1 MLTFDR
7 AMKILDAYILKKF
20 LSTYIFVVLGLVM
33 VLCVIDYTEKND
45 DFIKF
50 NPSTKQILFDYYLN
64 FIPYWANLL
73 SPITI
78 FIATVFVTSRLAAR
92 TEIVAILCSGVS
104 FLRLL
109 VPYLIGSL
117 LVGGVIL
124 YLVNFVIPQA
134 NKTRVAFEVK
144 YTKAPFRFEKRN
156 AHFRLSPDVYAYLES
171 YSNENNQGYLFT
183 LERIKGI
190 KLVEKL
196 KAESITWLPAKKK
209 WSLARVQ
216 IRYLDSSKRGIV
228 NIPVMDTTLNLFPKD
243 FESNYMLYE
252 TFTTPELNAFIEEAH
267 LRGTENVIPY
277 EIERILRF
285 TFPFAIVILT
295 MIGVILSARK
305 TREGPGYQIA
315 LGFMLAF
322 VYILLFMVS
331 RSIASAGSI
340 DPVLACWLPNI
351 IFAFIG
357 VILYKTVPR

>member
-1 MLTFDR
+1 
-7 AMKILDAYILKKF
+7 MKILDAYILKKF
-20 LSTYIFVVLGLVM
+20 LSTYLFVVLGLVM
-33 VLCVIDYTEKND
+33 VLCVIDFTEKND
-45 DFIKF
+45 DFIHYH
-50 NPSTKQILFDYYLN
+50 PTTKQIFIDYYLN

-104 FLRLL
+104 FMRLL
-109 VPYLIGSL
+109 VPYLMGSV

-124 YLVNFVIPQA
+124 YLVNFVIPTA

-144 YTKAPFRFEKRN
+144 YTKAPFRFERRN
-156 AHFRLSPDVYAYLES
+156 VHFRLAADEYAYLES
-171 YSNENNQGYLFT
+171 YNNDVHQGYLFT
-183 LERIKGI
+183 LEKVQGT
-190 KLVEKL
+190 KLIEKL
-196 KAESITWLPAKKK
+196 KAESITWLPEKKK
-209 WSLARVQ
+209 WKLEKVL
-216 IRYLDSSKRGIV
+216 IRRLDSASKEHISQMAT
-228 NIPVMDTTLNLFPKD
+228 IDTVLNLFPKD

-252 TFTTPELNAFIEEAH
+252 TFTTPELNAYIDEMH

-277 EIERILRF
+277 EIERYLRF

-331 RSIASAGSI
+331 RSIAAAGSI
-340 DPVLACWLPNI
+340 EPALACWLPNI
-351 IFAFIG
+351 IFSG
-357 VILYKTVPR
+357 VGLVLYKTVPR